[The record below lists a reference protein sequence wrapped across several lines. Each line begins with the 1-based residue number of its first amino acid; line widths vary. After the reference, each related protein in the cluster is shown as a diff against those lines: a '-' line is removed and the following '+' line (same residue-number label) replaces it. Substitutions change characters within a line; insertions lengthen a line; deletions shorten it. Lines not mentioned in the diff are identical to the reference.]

1 MYVVIR
7 RYVAIDTLN
16 IFHVYDVVKQG
27 HSKIMIHTVDINEV
41 ILTFTAYFTINKRNV
56 IDLLMSYA
64 WIVFGNR
71 KRFRYIP
78 CHKLAIYID
87 S

>member
-7 RYVAIDTLN
+7 RYVAIDTLTFSMC
-16 IFHVYDVVKQG
+16 IYDVVKQG
-27 HSKIMIHTVDINEV
+27 HSKIMIRTVDTDVV
-41 ILTFTAYFTINKRNV
+41 ILTFTAYFTINA

-64 WIVFGNR
+64 WIAFGNR

-78 CHKLAIYID
+78 CHKLAI
-87 S
+87 